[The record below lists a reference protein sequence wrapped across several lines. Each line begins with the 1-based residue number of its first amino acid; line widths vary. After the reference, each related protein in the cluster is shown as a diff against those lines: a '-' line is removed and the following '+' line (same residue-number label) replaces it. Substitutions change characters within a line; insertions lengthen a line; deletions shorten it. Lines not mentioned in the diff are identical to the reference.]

1 MEEKDKEEVVESRYV
16 EVSPDVIDA
25 LITYYTGRDAEEI
38 LREIGV
44 KEEDIELLLE
54 EGKATGRLLN
64 YIHTRLNIPLTLLV
78 TREMETIQRYV
89 LDSTVITVPIRLRI
103 TLDRK
108 TGKVKDVE
116 VELLEEGD
124 VVD

>member
-16 EVSPDVIDA
+16 EVNPDVIDA

-54 EGKATGRLLN
+54 EGKTTGRLLN

-78 TREMETIQRYV
+78 TREMETIRRYV

-103 TLDRK
+103 TVDRK
-108 TGKVKDVE
+108 TGKVNNVE
-116 VELLEEGD
+116 AELLD
-124 VVD
+124 DAMMNK